1 MLIKLY
7 VRNYV
12 FIRELDISFNKGLTV
27 ITGETGAGKSI
38 LLGALSLILG
48 ARADSSVLLNDSEKC
63 IVEGTFRIEGYG
75 LEEFFEKND
84 LEYDKTSIIRRE
96 INPAGKSR
104 AFINDMP
111 VTLNIL
117 KELGDKLIDIH
128 SQHENLMLNESIF
141 QLNMIDTFAGNLF
154 LRNHYR
160 QLYRNYRR
168 LEKEYNDLKEK
179 AEKDRSDL
187 EYYQFQLNQLLEAK
201 LVEGEQEEL
210 EREQS
215 VLEHAG
221 EIKAY
226 LSTAVS
232 MLSSEDASVLGIMS
246 RLKQIMGKVK
256 EFLPATGTL
265 SERIDSAYIEI
276 NDIHSETEKLLS
288 GIDDDPQKLEI
299 INERLDL
306 IYSLLQKHRLGSL
319 NELIKRT
326 HELKEF
332 VKSVVSGDEHLNE
345 MEKEL
350 ETSYKELITNAE
362 KLTDAR
368 KRAIPD
374 IEKKVTEMLKQ
385 LGMPN
390 AKFKIGLTQTESP
403 AETGADR
410 ADFLFSANREVPPE
424 SLARIASGGELSR
437 VMLSLKSLMSS
448 AGNLP
453 TIIFDEIDS
462 GVSGEVADKVGQIL
476 AGMGKYMQVINITHL
491 PQVAARG
498 NVHYHVY
505 KDDTGQTTITRIK
518 LLSDEDRVLEVAKL
532 LSGSEVTPA
541 ALKNARELI
550 EAASGNE
557 THVVN

>member
-12 FIRELDISFNKGLTV
+12 FIREIDISFTNRLTV

-63 IVEGTFRIEGYG
+63 IVEGTFNIENNG

-84 LEYDKTSIIRRE
+84 LEYDRTIIIRRE

-104 AFINDMP
+104 AFINDIP

-141 QLNMIDTFAGNLF
+141 QLNVIDTFAGNF
-154 LRNHYR
+154 LLRESYK
-160 QLYRNYRR
+160 QLYKDYRK
-168 LEKEYNDLKEK
+168 LEREYNELKEK
-179 AEKDRSDL
+179 AEKNRSDL
-187 EYYQFQLNQLLEAK
+187 EYYRFQLNQLLEAK
-201 LVEGEQEEL
+201 LVENEQEEL
-210 EREQS
+210 EREQA

-221 EIKAY
+221 EIKAF

-232 MLSSEDASVLGIMS
+232 MLSSDDASVLGIMS
-246 RLKQIMGKVK
+246 RLKQIMSKVK
-256 EFLPATGTL
+256 ELLPGTENIA
-265 SERIDSAYIEI
+265 ERINSAYIELD
-276 NDIHSETEKLLS
+276 DIHSEIEKIFS
-288 GIDDDPQKLEI
+288 EIEDNPQKLQV
-299 INERLDL
+299 INERLDF
-306 IYSLLQKHRLGSL
+306 IYSLLQKHRLKNL
-319 NELIKRT
+319 NELINKT
-326 HELKEF
+326 HELEEF
-332 VKSVVSGDEHLNE
+332 VNSVVSGDEHLE
-345 MEKEL
+345 EL
-350 ETSYKELITNAE
+350 KKILESSYKELIVNAE
-362 KLTDAR
+362 KLSDAR
-368 KRAIPD
+368 KNVIPD
-374 IEKKVTEMLKQ
+374 IENKVTEMLRQ

-390 AKFKIGLTQTESP
+390 AKFRIRLTQTEDLS
-403 AETGADR
+403 ETGADR
-410 ADFLFSANREVPPE
+410 ADFLFSANKEVPPE
-424 SLARIASGGELSR
+424 SLTKIASGGELSR
-437 VMLSLKSLMSS
+437 VMLTLKSLMSS
-448 AGNLP
+448 VGNLP

-498 NVHYHVY
+498 NIHYHVY
-505 KDDTGQTTITRIK
+505 KDDSGQSTITRIK
-518 LLSDEDRVLEVAKL
+518 LLSDEDRIFEVAKL

-550 EAASGNE
+550 EAAAGNE
-557 THVVN
+557 T

>member
-12 FIRELDISFNKGLTV
+12 FIRELDIGFTKGLTV

-48 ARADSSVLLNDSEKC
+48 ARADSSALLNDSEKC
-63 IVEGTFRIEGYG
+63 IVEGTFNIEDYG

-104 AFINDMP
+104 AFINDIP
-111 VTLNIL
+111 VTLNVL

-141 QLNMIDTFAGNLF
+141 QLNVIDTFAGNF
-154 LRNHYR
+154 LLRESYK
-160 QLYRNYRR
+160 QFYKNYRK
-168 LEKEYNDLKEK
+168 LEREYNDLKGK
-179 AEKDRSDL
+179 AEKNRSDL
-187 EYYQFQLNQLLEAK
+187 EYYRFQLNQLLEAK
-201 LVEGEQEEL
+201 LVENEQEEL
-210 EREQS
+210 EREQA

-226 LSTAVS
+226 LSTVVS
-232 MLSSEDASVLGIMS
+232 MLSSDDASVLGIMS
-246 RLKQIMGKVK
+246 RLKQIMSKVK
-256 EFLPATGTL
+256 ELLHGTETIA
-265 SERIDSAYIEI
+265 ERINSAYIELDDI
-276 NDIHSETEKLLS
+276 NSETEKILS
-288 GIDDDPQKLEI
+288 QIEDDPQKLEA
-299 INERLDL
+299 INERLDF
-306 IYSLLQKHRLGSL
+306 IYSLLQKHRLKSL
-319 NELIKRT
+319 NELINKT
-326 HELKEF
+326 HELQEF
-332 VKSVVSGDEHLNE
+332 VNSIVSGDDHLG
-345 MEKEL
+345 EL
-350 ETSYKELITNAE
+350 EKILESSYKELIANAE
-362 KLTDAR
+362 KLSDAR
-368 KRAIPD
+368 KKTIPD
-374 IEKKVTEMLKQ
+374 IENKVTEMLRQ

-390 AKFKIGLTQTESP
+390 AKFRIILTQTEDLS
-403 AETGADR
+403 ETGTDR

-424 SLARIASGGELSR
+424 SLTNIASGGELSR
-437 VMLSLKSLMSS
+437 VMLTLKSLMSS
-448 AGNLP
+448 VGNLP

-498 NVHYHVY
+498 NIHYHVY
-505 KDDTGQTTITRIK
+505 KDDSGQSTITRIK
-518 LLSDEDRVLEVAKL
+518 RLSDEDRILEVAKL
-532 LSGSEVTPA
+532 LSGREVTPA

-550 EAASGNE
+550 EAAAGNE
-557 THVVN
+557 T